1 MAAGWQ
7 CSRQTNRGSGHCIQ
21 DKQGRRQVDWVLVG
35 VGDLLRFPLVAED
48 RRMRGGW
55 SRRGEEGAKILY
67 CCCLSHFHPP
77 LSHTFSFSHHLYP
90 CCHTDTLFIPIHL
103 HIYTLQRSI
112 LPYTLFKAFTHTAF
126 MLVVLWC
133 VCYTTYKH
141 TGPWPCSLH
150 SIEATPYNLELML
163 S

>member
-67 CCCLSHFHPP
+67 CRCLSHFHPP
-77 LSHTFSFSHHLYP
+77 LSHTLSLTISVPVVTQTHSLFPYTYIFTHYKGVFSHTHFSR
-90 CCHTDTLFIPIHL
+90 HS
-103 HIYTLQRSI
+103 HIQRS
-112 LPYTLFKAFTHTAF
+112 
-126 MLVVLWC
+126 
-133 VCYTTYKH
+133 
-141 TGPWPCSLH
+141 CSLYFGV
-150 SIEATPYNLELML
+150 SATPHINTLDLDRVHCIA
-163 S
+163 SKRRPII

>member
-77 LSHTFSFSHHLYP
+77 LSHTFSFSHHLCP

-103 HIYTLQRSI
+103 HNYTHTHFSRHSRIQRSC
-112 LPYTLFKAFTHTAF
+112 LLYFG
-126 MLVVLWC
+126 V
-133 VCYTTYKH
+133 
-141 TGPWPCSLH
+141 S
-150 SIEATPYNLELML
+150 ATPHINTLDLDRVHCIA
-163 S
+163 SKRRPII